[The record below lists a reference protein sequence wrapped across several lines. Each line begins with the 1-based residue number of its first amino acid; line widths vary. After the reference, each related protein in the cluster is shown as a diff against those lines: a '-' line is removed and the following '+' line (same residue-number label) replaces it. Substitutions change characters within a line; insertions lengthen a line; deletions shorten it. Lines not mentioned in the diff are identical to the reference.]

1 MRPNRYIVFALF
13 LFSFSLTATSSFA
26 QLGFSFDLKKPQ
38 QYEERVLRSEKS
50 ESKKFS
56 VPQRFIQNTTTHYNY
71 FFNANNKL
79 NEIISRAKERHKDDL
94 SELLSFYNYNLEAT
108 QADSLELDSVIFK
121 STTGIV
127 LHDLRSDWA
136 DNMYLLWGAAYYL
149 KKEFDSAFLTFQFIN
164 YAFAPKEKDGYYRY
178 IGSRMDDN
186 SPMSISTNEKRSLPK
201 KLLSQPPSR
210 NDAFIWQIRT
220 FLAQDAFPEA
230 ASVIATLKAD
240 PLFPKRLQK
249 DLEEVQ
255 AWYFYKQSIWDS
267 SAAHLSKALDNATNK
282 QEKARWE
289 FLTAQMYELSHNY
302 GLAQQY
308 YEKAIGHTVDP
319 VMAVYARLYATR
331 INQSGGDNFIE
342 KNIAEL
348 VKMAKRDRYSDYRDI
363 IYYMAAQ
370 MELERNNIVGAQQL
384 LIKATEFNGGN
395 ISQRNK
401 AYLKLADLAFAN
413 KDYLNAKNFYDSL
426 NLADPDLKDPATIKQ
441 RKDMLDDFAEQ
452 TTILMRQDSLQ
463 KIAAMP
469 EDARKDFVKKILK
482 DLRKQQGFKD
492 DGTKGGGFPMT
503 NTPDLFNTTQTTKG
517 EWYFYNAAVRTK
529 GAADFAARW
538 GNRPNVDNWRRL
550 SVVANQTRQNGKLL
564 SNQPN
569 AKRGKDSL
577 TNQPEELSFDALYA
591 KLPLTDDKLKLS
603 NDSIQQALF
612 ELGKIYGD
620 ELEDCSAMINTY
632 DQLRSRFPEFDKM
645 DEVLFRLYYC
655 YNKNGD
661 GVKASQTKSLLTS
674 KYPNSNF
681 TKTIVSGAN
690 IANDATKTY
699 ERIYDLFVEGKF
711 EEALAQKKVAD
722 SLYGQ
727 NYWTPQ
733 LLYIE
738 SVYYIK
744 QRNDTSAINSLRTI
758 TTKYP
763 NTPLAAKA
771 TTMIDVLGRRT
782 EIEQELTN
790 MQVQRMRDEP
800 ARIVDTTTSRP
811 VIKTDPAAN
820 KIEQPKVDNK
830 INQPPTDTSSKKP
843 IVAPFAFNPNVVYS
857 VMVVLNKVDGIFA
870 SETKNSFDTYNRSAF
885 PRPFTYE
892 SVILNG
898 DTRLLLIKAFSNAQA
913 AVDYIQ
919 KVKPAVPTRILSW
932 LKPDKYSFSII
943 SDANLELLRAN
954 PDIEAYKR
962 FMEQN
967 LPGKF

>member
-13 LFSFSLTATSSFA
+13 SFSFSLIASSSFA

-50 ESKKFS
+50 ESKKFTA
-56 VPQRFIQNTTTHYNY
+56 PQKFIQNTTTHYNY

-79 NEIISRAKERHKDDL
+79 NEIITRAKDRHKDDL
-94 SELLSFYNYNLEAT
+94 SGLLSFYNYELEVT
-108 QADSLELDSVIFK
+108 QRDSLELDSVIFK

-201 KLLSQPPSR
+201 KLFSLPPSR

-230 ASVIATLKAD
+230 ASIIATLKAD
-240 PLFPKRLQK
+240 PVFPKRLQK

-255 AWYFYKQSIWDS
+255 AWYFYKQNMWDS

-302 GLAQQY
+302 AQAQQY

-331 INQSGGDNFIE
+331 INQTGGDNFIE

-370 MELERNNIVGAQQL
+370 MELERNNIGGAQQL
-384 LIKATEFNGGN
+384 LIKATEYNGGN

-413 KDYLNAKNFYDSL
+413 KDYLQAKNFYDSL
-426 NLADPDLKDPATIKQ
+426 NLSDPDLKDVATIRQ

-452 TTILMRQDSLQ
+452 TVILMRQDSLQ
-463 KIAAMP
+463 RIAAMP
-469 EDARKDFVKKILK
+469 EEARKDFVKKILK
-482 DLRKQQGFKD
+482 DLRKQQGYKD
-492 DGTKGGGFPMT
+492 DGTKSGGFPIT
-503 NTPDLFNTTQTTKG
+503 ITPDLFNTTQTTKG

-529 GAADFAARW
+529 GAADFAAKW

-550 SVVANQTRQNGKLL
+550 SAVANQTRQNGKLL

-569 AKRGKDSL
+569 AKLGKDST
-577 TNQPEELSFDALYA
+577 TNQPDELSFDALYA
-591 KLPLTDDKLKLS
+591 KLPITEDKLKLS

-632 DQLRSRFPEFDKM
+632 EQLRNKFPEFSRM
-645 DEVLFRLYYC
+645 DEVLFHLYYC

-661 GVKASQTKSLLTS
+661 AVKASQIKSLMTS

-681 TKTIVSGAN
+681 TKTTTSGISA
-690 IANDATKTY
+690 ATEATKTY
-699 ERIYDLFVEGKF
+699 EKIYDLFVEGKF
-711 EEALAQKKVAD
+711 DEALAQKKAAD

-744 QRNDTSAINSLRTI
+744 QRNDTSAISSLRTI
-758 TTKYP
+758 ITKYP
-763 NTPLAAKA
+763 NSPLAAKA

-782 EIEQELTN
+782 QIEEELTN
-790 MQVQRMRDEP
+790 MQVQRIQDQP
-800 ARIVDTTTSRP
+800 ARTVDTTTTRP
-811 VIKTDPAAN
+811 VIKTDSVV
-820 KIEQPKVDNK
+820 KKMEQPKIDNK
-830 INQPPTDTSSKKP
+830 VNQPITDTVSKKP
-843 IVAPFAFNPNVVYS
+843 ITVPFVFNPNSTYS
-857 VMVVLNKVDGIFA
+857 VMIILNKMDGIFA
-870 SETKNSFDTYNRSAF
+870 SETKNSFDTYNRRAF

-892 SVILNG
+892 SVILSG
-898 DTRLLLIKAFSNAQA
+898 ETRLLLIKAFSNAQA
-913 AVDYIQ
+913 AMDYVQ
-919 KVKPAVPTRILSW
+919 RVKTVTPTQILSW
-932 LKPDKYSFSII
+932 LKPDKYHFSII
-943 SDANLELLRAN
+943 SDANLELLRTS